1 MKGRSAARGIGG
13 VLVFLIAWEMLIA
26 TGFLRYE
33 YLPAP
38 SAIAIALAR
47 LLRSAEVYAEIAH
60 TVTAALL
67 GWLIAVV
74 VGIVLG
80 TALGLSPRLQ
90 RYNLASIEVLR
101 PLPAVAL
108 VPVALLLFG
117 FSIETELFVIV
128 IPSIWPVLVNT
139 MGGLAAV
146 PERLHDVART
156 FRLAPFDAVTRVF
169 VPAAAPAVLVGCRLS
184 MTIALVLAIV
194 AEMIGNPHGVGYAVV
209 REAQALQP
217 DLMFAYVFITG
228 LLGILLNAALLAL
241 SRVVLPG
248 EFRRPAVAWDQSR

>member
-1 MKGRSAARGIGG
+1 MKGRGAAQGIGG
-13 VLVFLIAWEMLIA
+13 ILVFLLAWEMLIV
-26 TGFLRYE
+26 TGLARYQ

-38 SAIAIALAR
+38 SAIMAALLR
-47 LLRSAEVYAEIAH
+47 LLRGAEVYAEIAH

-74 VGIVLG
+74 IGIAAG
-80 TALGLSPRLQ
+80 TALGLSPRLA
-90 RYNLASIEVLR
+90 RYSLASIEVLR

-128 IPSIWPVLVNT
+128 IPSIWPILINT

-146 PERLHDVART
+146 PQRLHDVALA
-156 FRLAPFDAVTRVF
+156 FRLSPFDAVTRVL

-217 DLMFAYVFITG
+217 DLMFAYVCITG
-228 LLGILLNAALLAL
+228 LLGILLNAALVTL
-241 SRVVLPG
+241 SRLILPG
-248 EFRRPAVAWDQSR
+248 EFRRPAVAWNQAR